1 MNRLLFAISSLI
13 GFVAPALAADMAAEP
28 APPPSHPSLWTG
40 PYIGLNAGWI
50 WSSTTIKNIGTD
62 SGTSGL
68 GAALY
73 NGFIPGSIAVAPNG
87 FIGGAQAGYRWQYAE
102 YWVLG
107 VEADF
112 AGTSAKANIDSAFF
126 GNTVAPP
133 FSTFFKTELDA
144 LGTVRGE
151 IGYLWSPLLLFYGTA
166 GLAYGQTKLGSAFA
180 CSACISPSGL
190 QGSATLQTSKNSTGW
205 TAGGGVE
212 WKLSASWSTKLEYL
226 YVNLGGQSDTI
237 VYGYLPA
244 PNTSSM
250 TSTIPWRD
258 NVVRVGV
265 NYRFF

>member
-1 MNRLLFAISSLI
+1 M
-13 GFVAPALAADMAAEP
+13 
-28 APPPSHPSLWTG
+28 
-40 PYIGLNAGWI
+40 
-50 WSSTTIKNIGTD
+50 
-62 SGTSGL
+62 
-68 GAALY
+68 
-73 NGFIPGSIAVAPNG
+73 
-87 FIGGAQAGYRWQYAE
+87 
-102 YWVLG
+102 LG
-107 VEADF
+107 VHF
-112 AGTSAKANIDSAFF
+112 
-126 GNTVAPP
+126 
-133 FSTFFKTELDA
+133 TF
-144 LGTVRGE
+144 
-151 IGYLWSPLLLFYGTA
+151 
-166 GLAYGQTKLGSAFA
+166 
-180 CSACISPSGL
+180 L